1 MPILIALAG
10 ALVTGLIYW
19 VRYGNGMQHIDHAV
33 RDWRTARRR
42 RASERQIRSAPLRS
56 LRNSVDAAGV
66 LMALVARQRGVRTP
80 EQESEIL
87 TQMRDVTDPNDDLA
101 TRMVV
106 IRHAAD
112 QAAPDPDLAIRSLA
126 PLLRDRLTQGE
137 RDDLCRMLT
146 AVATVHQGP
155 TESQNR
161 FIEQVRRAI
170 YEDR

>member
-19 VRYGNGMQHIDHAV
+19 VRYGDGMEHIDHAV

-42 RASERQIRSAPLRS
+42 RASERDIRSAPVRS
-56 LRNSVDAAGV
+56 LRSPADAVGV
-66 LMALVARQRGVRTP
+66 LMTLVARQRGVPTP

-87 TQMRDVTDPNDDLA
+87 NQMRDVTDPGDDLA
-101 TRMVV
+101 TRMAV

-112 QAAPDPDLAIRSLA
+112 QAPDPDTAIQSLA
-126 PLLRDRLTQGE
+126 PLLRVRLTQAE
-137 RDDLCRMLT
+137 RDDLCRMLR

-155 TESQNR
+155 TEPQNR

-170 YEDR
+170 HEDR